1 MKTLFETET
10 CSRCHGTGKHSFCE
24 TYRDTCFKCR
34 GAKTV
39 LTKRGYA
46 AQQFYIDSCTVPV
59 ANVKVGDVIKV
70 TSMTHG
76 GGSFSYRAQIVEV
89 DVQEGAMTS
98 ITNGITTV
106 YDMIVLR
113 TEHPKYGS
121 SSIGMANTGTV
132 RVYRPDDSERFTL
145 ALEYQNSLTKAGT
158 VRKSMKKAG
167 AV

>member
-1 MKTLFETET
+1 MKALFETET

-24 TYRDTCFKCR
+24 VYRDTCFKCR

-46 AQQFYIDSCTVPV
+46 AQQFYINSCTVPV
-59 ANVKVGDVIKV
+59 AQVKVGDVIKV

-76 GGSFSYRAQIVEV
+76 GGSFSYRAYVVEIS
-89 DVQEGAMTS
+89 VQKDAMTS
-98 ITNGITTV
+98 ITNGVKTV

-121 SSIGMANTGTV
+121 SGIGMANIGTV
-132 RVYRPDDSERFTL
+132 RVYRQDDSERVAAAL
-145 ALEYQNSLTKAGT
+145 AYQETLTKAGT
-158 VRKSMKKAG
+158 VRKSKKKAG